1 MRARFEPRVETLP
14 AAQRT
19 LWPELAPSVALG
31 LVLYGGTAIAL
42 QLGHRASIDFDFFGT
57 APLDKAELR
66 RAMPFLAGATV
77 IQDEPETLVVSAT
90 MASEPVKVSF
100 FGGLALGRVAE
111 PRLTA
116 DGTLLVAS
124 LLDLTAT
131 KLKAILDRAE
141 AKDYIDIAALLRA
154 GISLADGLGAF
165 RTLFDGEPAVALRAI
180 GYFGDGDLSAVSES
194 DREILRG
201 ARDGVRS
208 IPQFRR
214 LSDQLA

>member
-1 MRARFEPRVETLP
+1 
-14 AAQRT
+14 
-19 LWPELAPSVALG
+19 
-31 LVLYGGTAIAL
+31 VLYGGTAIAL

-57 APLDKAELR
+57 VPLDKAKLR

-77 IQDEPETLVVSAT
+77 IQDEPETLVVSTT
-90 MASEPVKVSF
+90 MAPEPLKVSF
-100 FGGLALGRVAE
+100 FGGLALGRVGE
-111 PRLTA
+111 PRLAA

-124 LLDLTAT
+124 LLDLMAT

-154 GISLADGLGAF
+154 GVSLADGLGAF
-165 RTLFDGEPAVALRAI
+165 RTLFDGEPAVVLRAI

-194 DREILRG
+194 DRETLRS

-208 IPQFRR
+208 IPEFRR